1 MANTLFPIF
10 SKTDTAH
17 FLIVGSGNVG
27 LEKTETLLRQN
38 PNIRITII
46 GMQIHLRL
54 KQIVDSYSTIAF
66 FERPFEENDLTEKD
80 FVIIATDSA
89 EVNLNVR
96 NLAKARGIKVNAAD
110 QPDLCDFYL
119 GSIVNKGNLKIAI
132 STNGKSPVLA
142 KRMREYFTAIIP
154 DNIDESL
161 AILHQF
167 RANHKGDLQQK
178 LNDLNAITAAFS
190 VQKKSSFWKR
200 FKRLFAIN

>member
-1 MANTLFPIF
+1 MTNTLFPVF
-10 SKTDTAH
+10 LKTDTAH
-17 FLIVGSGNVG
+17 FLIVGAGNVG

-38 PNIRITII
+38 PTIRITII
-46 GMQIHLRL
+46 GIQIHLRL
-54 KQIVDSYSTIAF
+54 KQIVDSYANITF
-66 FERPFEENDLTEKD
+66 FERPFEENDLAEKD

-96 NLAKARGIKVNAAD
+96 NLAKGRGIKVNAAD

-154 DNIDESL
+154 DTIDENL
-161 AILHQF
+161 AVLHQF
-167 RANHKGDLQQK
+167 RSNHKGDLQQK
-178 LNDLNAITAAFS
+178 LKDLNTITAAFS
-190 VQKKSSFWKR
+190 VQKKPGFWNKFR
-200 FKRLFAIN
+200 RLFAIN

>member
-1 MANTLFPIF
+1 M
-10 SKTDTAH
+10 
-17 FLIVGSGNVG
+17 
-27 LEKTETLLRQN
+27 
-38 PNIRITII
+38 
-46 GMQIHLRL
+46 
-54 KQIVDSYSTIAF
+54 
-66 FERPFEENDLTEKD
+66 
-80 FVIIATDSA
+80 
-89 EVNLNVR
+89 
-96 NLAKARGIKVNAAD
+96 AKARGIKVNAAD